1 VELDASLDW
10 LSLSLTPGLG
20 SRLTGKL
27 LRQFGSPKDVF
38 RASLTELEACHLPSA
53 PARAIQSKHAH
64 KDAEEELAEIRK
76 LGCRLLNWDEPEY
89 PQRLLEIYDPPP
101 LLYVR
106 GDAGVLNRHSI
117 SMVGTRRPTPYGN
130 QVAERLGHD
139 LAARGLTIVSGMA
152 RGIDSLAHQG
162 ACRAPNGAPIGVL
175 GTGVDVITPRKTR
188 NCSRKW
194 KNGAR

>member
-1 VELDASLDW
+1 M
-10 LSLSLTPGLG
+10 
-20 SRLTGKL
+20 
-27 LRQFGSPKDVF
+27 F
-38 RASLTELEACHLPSA
+38 RASLTELEACHLPSV
-53 PARAIQSKHAH
+53 PARAIQAKRAH
-64 KDAEEELAEIRK
+64 KDAEEELSRVRT

-106 GDAGVLNRHSI
+106 GDAAVLNRHSI

-152 RGIDSLAHQG
+152 RGIDSSG
-162 ACRAPNGAPIGVL
+162 ASGRVPGSAGFDRGSAWYRSRRDL
-175 GTGVDVITPRKTR
+175 SERK
-188 NCSRKW
+188 
-194 KNGAR
+194 